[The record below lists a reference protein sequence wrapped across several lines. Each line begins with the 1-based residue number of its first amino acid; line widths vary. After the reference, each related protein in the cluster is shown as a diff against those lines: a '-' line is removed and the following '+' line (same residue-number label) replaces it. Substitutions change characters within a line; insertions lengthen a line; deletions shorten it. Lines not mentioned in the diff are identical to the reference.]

1 MADFVLLLPCMSLIS
16 EVKHLVAKDIR
27 QEWRQRYAL
36 NGILLYVVAA
46 VFVTYLSVKLTDKP
60 SWNAVFW
67 IIILFTSV
75 SSTAKSFIQESRGR
89 WLYYYQLASPQAIIV
104 SKTLYNS
111 MLMLLMCLLCF
122 VFYSLL
128 MGNMAD
134 KLGMFL
140 LVALLGSLGFSAV
153 LSMTSAI
160 ASKAGNSNLL
170 MPVLSIPA
178 IIPLLLVTIKASKA
192 AIDGLSNTLIL
203 KDCLVLFVF
212 YLAIAALAYILFSFL
227 WKE

>member
-1 MADFVLLLPCMSLIS
+1 MSIAA
-16 EVKHLVAKDIR
+16 EVKHLIAKDMR

-46 VFVTYLSVKLTDKP
+46 VFVTYLSVKITDKP
-60 SWNAVFW
+60 TWNAFFW

-75 SSTAKSFIQESRGR
+75 SSAAKSFIQESRGR
-89 WLYYYQLASPQAIIV
+89 WLYYYQLASPQAVILSKII
-104 SKTLYNS
+104 YNS
-111 MLMLLMCLLCF
+111 FLMIVMCLLCM
-122 VFYSLL
+122 VFYTLL

-134 KLGMFL
+134 NMPMFI
-140 LVALLGSLGFSAV
+140 LVAFLGSLGFSAV

-170 MPVLSIPA
+170 MPVLSIPTM
-178 IIPLLLVTIKASKA
+178 IPLLLVTIKASKS
-192 AIDGLSNTLIL
+192 AIDGLNNDIIL

-212 YLAIAALAYILFSFL
+212 YLAITALAYILFSFL

>member
-1 MADFVLLLPCMSLIS
+1 MALLT
-16 EVKHLVAKDIR
+16 EVKHLIAKDIR
-27 QEWRQRYAL
+27 QEWRQRYAI

-46 VFVTYLSVKLTDKP
+46 VFVTYLSVKLNDKP
-60 SWNAVFW
+60 AWNAVFW

-75 SSTAKSFIQESRGR
+75 SSTAKSFIQEGRGR
-89 WLYYYQLASPQAIIV
+89 WLYYYQVASPQAIIV
-104 SKTLYNS
+104 SKIVYNS
-111 MLMLLMCLLCF
+111 LLMMVMCGLCF
-122 VFYSLL
+122 TFYSLL
-128 MGNMAD
+128 MGRMAD
-134 KLGMFL
+134 DVPMFL
-140 LVALLGSLGFSAV
+140 LVAMLGSLGFSAV

-178 IIPLLLVTIKASKA
+178 IIPLLLVTIKASKGA
-192 AIDGLSNTLIL
+192 MDGLSNSIIL
-203 KDCLVLFVF
+203 RDSLVLFAF

>member
-1 MADFVLLLPCMSLIS
+1 MALLT
-16 EVKHLVAKDIR
+16 EVKHLIAKDIR
-27 QEWRQRYAL
+27 QEWRQRYAI

-46 VFVTYLSVKLTDKP
+46 VFVTYLSVKLNDKP
-60 SWNAVFW
+60 AWNAVFW

-75 SSTAKSFIQESRGR
+75 SSTAKSFIQEGRGR
-89 WLYYYQLASPQAIIV
+89 WLYYYQMASPQAIIV
-104 SKTLYNS
+104 SKVVYNS
-111 MLMLLMCLLCF
+111 LLMMVICGLCF
-122 VFYSLL
+122 TFYSLL
-128 MGNMAD
+128 MGSMAD
-134 KLGMFL
+134 NVPMFL
-140 LVALLGSLGFSAV
+140 LVAMLGSLGFSAV

-178 IIPLLLVTIKASKA
+178 IIPLLLVTIKASKGA
-192 AIDGLSNTLIL
+192 MDGLSNSIIL
-203 KDCLVLFVF
+203 RDSLVLFAF

>member
-1 MADFVLLLPCMSLIS
+1 MSLLK
-16 EVKHLVAKDIR
+16 EVQHLIAKDIR

-46 VFVTYLSVKLTDKP
+46 VFVTYLSVKLNEKP
-60 SWNAVFW
+60 AWNAIFW

-192 AIDGLSNTLIL
+192 AIDGLSDTIIL

>member
-1 MADFVLLLPCMSLIS
+1 MPGIVS
-16 EVKHLVAKDIR
+16 EVKHLMAKDMR
-27 QEWRQRYAL
+27 LEWRQRYAL

-46 VFVTYLSVKLTDKP
+46 VFVTYLSVKITEKP
-60 SWNAVFW
+60 AWNALFW

-75 SSTAKSFIQESRGR
+75 SSAAKSFIQESRGR
-89 WLYYYQLASPQAIIV
+89 WLYYYQLASPQAVIV

-111 MLMLLMCLLCF
+111 LLMMVMCLLCYF
-122 VFYSLL
+122 FYSLL

-134 KLGMFL
+134 NAVMFL
-140 LVALLGSLGFSAV
+140 VAAFLGSLGFSAV

-170 MPVLSIPA
+170 MPVLSIPTM
-178 IIPLLLVTIKASKA
+178 IPLLLVTIKASKA
-192 AIDGLSNTLIL
+192 AMDGLAESIIW

-212 YLAIAALAYILFSFL
+212 YLAISALAYILFSFL

>member
-1 MADFVLLLPCMSLIS
+1 MALLT
-16 EVKHLVAKDIR
+16 EVKHLIAKDIR
-27 QEWRQRYAL
+27 QEWRQRYAI

-46 VFVTYLSVKLTDKP
+46 VFVTYLSVKLNDKP
-60 SWNAVFW
+60 AWNAVFW

-75 SSTAKSFIQESRGR
+75 SSTAKSFIQEGRGR
-89 WLYYYQLASPQAIIV
+89 WLYYYQVASPQAIIV
-104 SKTLYNS
+104 SKIVYNS
-111 MLMLLMCLLCF
+111 LLMMVMCGLCF
-122 VFYSLL
+122 TFYSLL
-128 MGNMAD
+128 MGSMAD
-134 KLGMFL
+134 DVPMFL
-140 LVALLGSLGFSAV
+140 LVAMLGSLGFSAV

-192 AIDGLSNTLIL
+192 AMDGLSNSIIL
-203 KDCLVLFVF
+203 RDSLVLFAF

>member
-1 MADFVLLLPCMSLIS
+1 MALLT
-16 EVKHLVAKDIR
+16 EVKHLIAKDIR
-27 QEWRQRYAL
+27 QEWRQRYAI

-46 VFVTYLSVKLTDKP
+46 VFVTYLSVKLNDKP
-60 SWNAVFW
+60 AWNAVFW

-75 SSTAKSFIQESRGR
+75 SSTAKSFIQEGRGR
-89 WLYYYQLASPQAIIV
+89 WLYYYQMASPQAIII
-104 SKTLYNS
+104 SKVVYNS
-111 MLMLLMCLLCF
+111 LLMMVICGLCF
-122 VFYSLL
+122 TFYSLL
-128 MGNMAD
+128 MGSMAD
-134 KLGMFL
+134 NVPMFL
-140 LVALLGSLGFSAV
+140 LVAMLGSLGFSAV

-178 IIPLLLVTIKASKA
+178 IIPLLLVTIKASKGA
-192 AIDGLSNTLIL
+192 MDGLSNSIIL
-203 KDCLVLFVF
+203 RDSLVLFAF

>member
-1 MADFVLLLPCMSLIS
+1 MALLT
-16 EVKHLVAKDIR
+16 EVKHLIAKDIR
-27 QEWRQRYAL
+27 QEWRQRYAI

-46 VFVTYLSVKLTDKP
+46 VFVTYLSVKLNDKP
-60 SWNAVFW
+60 AWNAVFW

-75 SSTAKSFIQESRGR
+75 SSTAKSFIQEGRGR
-89 WLYYYQLASPQAIIV
+89 WLYYYQVASPQAIIV
-104 SKTLYNS
+104 SKIVYNS
-111 MLMLLMCLLCF
+111 LLMMVMCGLCF
-122 VFYSLL
+122 TFYSLL
-128 MGNMAD
+128 MGSMAVD
-134 KLGMFL
+134 VPMFL
-140 LVALLGSLGFSAV
+140 LVAMLGSLGFSAV

-178 IIPLLLVTIKASKA
+178 IIPLLLVTIKASKGA
-192 AIDGLSNTLIL
+192 MDGLSNSIIL
-203 KDCLVLFVF
+203 RDSLVLFAF

>member
-1 MADFVLLLPCMSLIS
+1 MSLVTEI
-16 EVKHLVAKDIR
+16 KHLIAKDMR

-46 VFVTYLSVKLTDKP
+46 VFVVYQAMKIDDKP
-60 SWNAVFW
+60 TWNAIFW
-67 IIILFTSV
+67 IILLFTSV
-75 SSTAKSFIQESRGR
+75 SSAAKSFIQESRGR
-89 WLYYYQLASPQAIIV
+89 WLYYYQLASPQAVII
-104 SKTLYNS
+104 SKTIYNS
-111 MLMLLMCLLCF
+111 LLMVVMSLLCM

-128 MGNMAD
+128 IGNMA
-134 KLGMFL
+134 GNIPMFL

-170 MPVLSIPA
+170 MPVLSIPSM
-178 IIPLLLVTIKASKA
+178 IPLLLVTIKASKA
-192 AIDGLSNTLIL
+192 SIDGLTNEIIL

-212 YLAIAALAYILFSFL
+212 YLAIAALGYILFSFL

>member
-1 MADFVLLLPCMSLIS
+1 M
-16 EVKHLVAKDIR
+16 R

-46 VFVTYLSVKLTDKP
+46 VFVTYLSVKVTEKP
-60 SWNAVFW
+60 AWNAIFW

-104 SKTLYNS
+104 SKIVYNS
-111 MLMLLMCLLCF
+111 LLMMVMCLLCML
-122 VFYSLL
+122 FYFLL

-134 KLGMFL
+134 DAGLYI
-140 LVALLGSLGFSAV
+140 LVALLGSLGFSSV

-170 MPVLSIPA
+170 MPVLSIPS

-192 AIDGLSNTLIL
+192 AMDGLANNFIL
-203 KDCLVLFVF
+203 RDCLVLFVF
-212 YLAIAALAYILFSFL
+212 YIAISSLAYILFSFL

>member
-1 MADFVLLLPCMSLIS
+1 MALLT
-16 EVKHLVAKDIR
+16 EVKHLIAKDIR
-27 QEWRQRYAL
+27 QEWRQRYAI

-46 VFVTYLSVKLTDKP
+46 VFVTYLSVKLNDKP
-60 SWNAVFW
+60 AWNAVFW

-75 SSTAKSFIQESRGR
+75 SSTAKSFIQEGRGR
-89 WLYYYQLASPQAIIV
+89 WLYYYQMASPQAIIV
-104 SKTLYNS
+104 SKVVYNS
-111 MLMLLMCLLCF
+111 LLMMVICGLCF
-122 VFYSLL
+122 TFYSLL
-128 MGNMAD
+128 MGSMAD
-134 KLGMFL
+134 NVPMFL
-140 LVALLGSLGFSAV
+140 LVAMLGSLGFSAV

-192 AIDGLSNTLIL
+192 AMDGLSNSIIL
-203 KDCLVLFVF
+203 RDSLVLFAF

>member
-1 MADFVLLLPCMSLIS
+1 MSLLKEIQ
-16 EVKHLVAKDIR
+16 HLIAKDIR

-46 VFVTYLSVKLTDKP
+46 VFVTYLSVKLTEKP
-60 SWNAVFW
+60 AWNAIFW

-104 SKTLYNS
+104 SKTIYNS
-111 MLMLLMCLLCF
+111 MLMLVMYVLCF

-134 KLGMFL
+134 NLGMFL

-192 AIDGLSNTLIL
+192 AIDGLSNTIIL

-212 YLAIAALAYILFSFL
+212 YLAVAALAYILFSFL

>member
-1 MADFVLLLPCMSLIS
+1 MALLT
-16 EVKHLVAKDIR
+16 EVKHLIAKDMR

-46 VFVTYLSVKLTDKP
+46 VFVTYLSVKLTEKP
-60 SWNAVFW
+60 AWNAVFW

-75 SSTAKSFIQESRGR
+75 SSTAKSFIQEGRGR
-89 WLYYYQLASPQAIIV
+89 WLYYYQMASPQAVIV
-104 SKTLYNS
+104 SKIVYNS
-111 MLMLLMCLLCF
+111 MLMMVMCGLCF
-122 VFYSLL
+122 TFYSLL
-128 MGNMAD
+128 MGNLAD
-134 KLGMFL
+134 NVPMFL
-140 LVALLGSLGFSAV
+140 LVAMLGSLGFSAV

-178 IIPLLLVTIKASKA
+178 MIPMLLVTIKASKA
-192 AIDGLSNTLIL
+192 AMDGLSTETIL
-203 KDCLVLFVF
+203 RDSLVLFAF
-212 YLAIAALAYILFSFL
+212 YLAISALAYVLFSLL

>member
-1 MADFVLLLPCMSLIS
+1 MALLT
-16 EVKHLVAKDIR
+16 EVKHLIAKDIK
-27 QEWRQRYAL
+27 QEWRQRYAI

-46 VFVTYLSVKLTDKP
+46 VFVTYLSVKLNDKP
-60 SWNAVFW
+60 AWNAVFW

-89 WLYYYQLASPQAIIV
+89 WLYYYQMASPQAIIV
-104 SKTLYNS
+104 SKIVYNSLLMMVMCGLCFTFYS
-111 MLMLLMCLLCF
+111 MLMG
-122 VFYSLL
+122 S
-128 MGNMAD
+128 MAED
-134 KLGMFL
+134 VPMFL
-140 LVALLGSLGFSAV
+140 LVAMLGSLGFSAV

-178 IIPLLLVTIKASKA
+178 IIPLLLVTIKASKGA
-192 AIDGLSNTLIL
+192 MDGLSSSIVLR
-203 KDCLVLFVF
+203 DSLVLFAF

>member
-1 MADFVLLLPCMSLIS
+1 MSLVAEI
-16 EVKHLVAKDIR
+16 KHLIAKDIR

-46 VFVTYLSVKLTDKP
+46 VFVAYQAMKISDKP
-60 SWNAVFW
+60 TWNAIFW
-67 IIILFTSV
+67 IILLFTSV
-75 SSTAKSFIQESRGR
+75 SSAAKSFIQESRGR
-89 WLYYYQLASPQAIIV
+89 WLYYYQLASPQAVII
-104 SKTLYNS
+104 SKTIYNS
-111 MLMLLMCLLCF
+111 LLMIVMSLLCML
-122 VFYSLL
+122 FYSLL
-128 MGNMAD
+128 IGNMAD
-134 KLGMFL
+134 NIPMFL

-170 MPVLSIPA
+170 MPVLSIPSM
-178 IIPLLLVTIKASKA
+178 IPLLLVTIKASKA
-192 AIDGLSNTLIL
+192 AIDGLSNEAIL

-212 YLAIAALAYILFSFL
+212 YLAIAALGYILFSFL

>member
-1 MADFVLLLPCMSLIS
+1 MALLT
-16 EVKHLVAKDIR
+16 EVKHLIAKDIR
-27 QEWRQRYAL
+27 QEWRQRYAI

-46 VFVTYLSVKLTDKP
+46 VFVTYLSVKLNDKP
-60 SWNAVFW
+60 AWNAVFW

-75 SSTAKSFIQESRGR
+75 SSTAKSFIQEGRGR
-89 WLYYYQLASPQAIIV
+89 WLYYYQVASPQAIIV
-104 SKTLYNS
+104 SKIVYNS
-111 MLMLLMCLLCF
+111 LLMMVMCGLCF
-122 VFYSLL
+122 TFYSLL
-128 MGNMAD
+128 MGSMAD
-134 KLGMFL
+134 DVPMFL
-140 LVALLGSLGFSAV
+140 LVAMLGSLGFSAV

-178 IIPLLLVTIKASKA
+178 IIPLLLVTIKASKGA
-192 AIDGLSNTLIL
+192 MDGLSNSIIL
-203 KDCLVLFVF
+203 RDSLVLFAF

>member
-1 MADFVLLLPCMSLIS
+1 MSLLS
-16 EVKHLVAKDIR
+16 EVKHLIAKDIR

-60 SWNAVFW
+60 AWNAVFW

-104 SKTLYNS
+104 SKTIYNS
-111 MLMLLMCLLCF
+111 LLMMVMCLLCF
-122 VFYSLL
+122 TFYSLL

-134 KLGMFL
+134 DALLFL
-140 LVALLGSLGFSAV
+140 LVAMLGSLGFSAV

-192 AIDGLSNTLIL
+192 AMDGLSTSIIL
-203 KDCLVLFVF
+203 KDSLVLFVF

>member
-1 MADFVLLLPCMSLIS
+1 MTLVT
-16 EVKHLVAKDIR
+16 EVKHLIAKDIR

-46 VFVTYLSVKLTDKP
+46 VFVTYLSVKITEKP
-60 SWNAVFW
+60 AWNAVFW

-104 SKTLYNS
+104 SKTIYNS
-111 MLMLLMCLLCF
+111 MLMLVMCILCF
-122 VFYSLL
+122 SFYSLL

-134 KLGMFL
+134 DLGMFL
-140 LVALLGSLGFSAV
+140 LVTLLGSLGFSAV

-192 AIDGLSNTLIL
+192 AIDGLNTNLIL

-212 YLAIAALAYILFSFL
+212 YLAVAALAYVLFSFL

>member
-1 MADFVLLLPCMSLIS
+1 MANFVHSMQLIK
-16 EVKHLVAKDIR
+16 EVKYLIAKDLR

-46 VFVTYLSVKLTDKP
+46 VFVTYLSVKLTEKP
-60 SWNAVFW
+60 AWNAVFW

-75 SSTAKSFIQESRGR
+75 SSVAKSFIQEGRGR

-104 SKTLYNS
+104 SKTIYNS
-111 MLMLLMCLLCF
+111 LLMVLMCLLCF
-122 VFYSLL
+122 VFYTLL
-128 MGNMAD
+128 MGNLAD
-134 KLGMFL
+134 NMPMFL
-140 LVALLGSLGFSAV
+140 LVTLLGSLGFSAV

-170 MPVLSIPA
+170 MPVLSIPT

-192 AIDGLSNTLIL
+192 AMDGLSTTIIL
-203 KDCLVLFVF
+203 KDCSVLFVF
-212 YLAIAALAYILFSFL
+212 YLAIAALAYVLFSFL

>member
-1 MADFVLLLPCMSLIS
+1 MAQLLS
-16 EVKHLVAKDIR
+16 EVKHLMAKDMR

-46 VFVTYLSVKLTDKP
+46 VFVTYLSVKISDKP
-60 SWNAVFW
+60 TWNAIFW

-75 SSTAKSFIQESRGR
+75 SSAAKSFIQEGRGR

-111 MLMLLMCLLCF
+111 LLMMVMCGLCF
-122 VFYSLL
+122 VFYTLL
-128 MGNMAD
+128 LGNMAD
-134 KLGMFL
+134 NIGMFL
-140 LVALLGSLGFSAV
+140 LVTLLGSLGFSAV
-153 LSMTSAI
+153 MSMTSAI

-170 MPVLSIPA
+170 MPVLSIPS

-192 AIDGLSNTLIL
+192 AIDGLSNDIIL
-203 KDCLVLFVF
+203 RDCLVLFAF
-212 YLAIAALAYILFSFL
+212 YMAISAMAYVLFSFL

>member
-1 MADFVLLLPCMSLIS
+1 MALLT
-16 EVKHLVAKDIR
+16 EVKHLIAKDMR

-46 VFVTYLSVKLTDKP
+46 VFVTYLSVKLTEKP
-60 SWNAVFW
+60 AWNAVFW

-75 SSTAKSFIQESRGR
+75 SSTAKSFIQEGRGR
-89 WLYYYQLASPQAIIV
+89 WLYYYQMASPQAVIV
-104 SKTLYNS
+104 SKIVYNS
-111 MLMLLMCLLCF
+111 MLMMVMCGLCF
-122 VFYSLL
+122 AFYSLL
-128 MGNMAD
+128 MGNLAD
-134 KLGMFL
+134 NVPMFL
-140 LVALLGSLGFSAV
+140 LVAMLGSLGFSAV

-178 IIPLLLVTIKASKA
+178 MIPMLLVTIKASKA
-192 AIDGLSNTLIL
+192 AMDGLSTETIL
-203 KDCLVLFVF
+203 RDSLVLFAF
-212 YLAIAALAYILFSFL
+212 YLAISALAYVLFSLL